1 MKSLNHYERNLSCA
15 FNKMT
20 DLGSAPAGGE
30 MDGGRRHRA
39 SRKGRRGTRKTR
51 KSTRKQS
58 KWMQHVMATKRAN
71 KGKDLTEVLKM
82 ASETYKKT
90 GGGASSAP
98 PGVASGAGE
107 LTGGRKTRKA
117 KKSRKH

>member
-1 MKSLNHYERNLSCA
+1 MPGN
-15 FNKMT
+15 
-20 DLGSAPAGGE
+20 DGGNVE
-30 MDGGRRHRA
+30 SGEIEGGRRHRGSKKSRG
-39 SRKGRRGTRKTR
+39 SRKG
-51 KSTRKQS
+51 TRKQS

-90 GGGASSAP
+90 GGADSTAGGVAAGASP
-98 PGVASGAGE
+98 
-107 LTGGRKTRKA
+107 LTGGKRTRKA